1 MRTGI
6 FLNYAGGFLEAVDEV
21 VELEKVGVD
30 IALVAEAYSF
40 DAISQLGFLA
50 AKTSRIELGSG
61 VVPIYIRTPSLLAMT
76 AAGLDYVSDGRFRLG
91 IGTSGPQVMEG
102 FHGVPFDAPLGRTRE
117 VVEICRQVWRRENVQ
132 FDGKHYQIPLPAD
145 RGTGPRQAA
154 ASDQSPCPGTYS
166 DHHRGTGA
174 EERGADGGDRRGL
187 AAGVLLS
194 REGRRGVGRRAAG
207 WDGQARPDAGTARRH
222 GQRHAGHR

>member
-50 AKTSRIELGSG
+50 ARTSRIELGSG

-145 RGTGPRQAA
+145 RGTGLGKPLHLINHPVRERIPITIAA
-154 ASDQSPCPGTYS
+154 LGPKNWS
-166 DHHRGTGA
+166 
-174 EERGADGGDRRGL
+174 
-187 AAGVLLS
+187 
-194 REGRRGVGRRAAG
+194 
-207 WDGQARPDAGTARRH
+207 
-222 GQRHAGHR
+222 